1 MFVDQVKI
9 FVKGG
14 DGGKGCVSFRRE
26 AKVPR
31 RIDARALLSPFDSVV
46 WNRGRNERLFD
57 FHYRIEIYTPEADRK
72 FLEFGAR
79 FEEQFV
85 NQATSRTLEESMQA
99 GWDVLRGLPH
109 NELAR
114 LSDAQIK
121 RHLAEPAH
129 A

>member
-1 MFVDQVKI
+1 MRV
-9 FVKGG
+9 
-14 DGGKGCVSFRRE
+14 RTL
-26 AKVPR
+26 A
-31 RIDARALLSPFDSVV
+31 SVM
-46 WNRGRNERLFD
+46 GEQGL
-57 FHYRIEIYTPEADRK
+57 PEADRK
-72 FLEFGAR
+72 FLEFGNR
-79 FEEQFV
+79 FEQQFV

-109 NELAR
+109 TELVR